1 MQPLIASAFSKAKVT
16 CFAYGQTGSG
26 KTFTMMGDLKQ
37 NIPGMYLLAASDI
50 FGIVDTDD
58 FNYLTVGVSFYE
70 IYCGK
75 AYDLLNDREACFIR
89 VDAKEN
95 VNIVG
100 LTEKIIPNVDSLM
113 SLIHYGLSVR
123 ITGTTGMNDDS
134 SRSHAI
140 LQINLRNRS
149 NGKLHGKVSFIDL
162 AGSERGAD
170 VRETHKQTRLDGA
183 EINKSLLALKEC
195 IRALDLEK
203 KHLPFRGSKLTL
215 VLKDSFVGNCKT
227 VMIGNIS
234 PAVGSSEHTLNTLRY
249 ADRVKELKKQQ
260 SGPGKERDK
269 KDELARQLMLPR
281 MNKNSNVVKV
291 KEESGGNNAIV
302 FENYGGDNFDVG
314 KFQKNDSRE
323 NLFQKASSKINDKRT
338 SSLNNEY
345 NKNKDAFTNE
355 PPDYG
360 RKTNFLKTSGGFNM
374 SKQTYMGAQDSY
386 KPLNQH
392 GHQSMP
398 QSNKIVEEK
407 FIEENDDE
415 DFYQRLA
422 TYQDDL
428 IESHSNHIDAFVGL
442 VKEDMFLIQ
451 NVRDSPTD
459 LFEYIK
465 LSKEL
470 IAQKREQLHRFERQL
485 QRFETEL
492 KHLEKEKV
500 NFDTEDF
507 NDEIFEMDDGN
518 DMDLLDNLNRIK

>member
-1 MQPLIASAFSKAKVT
+1 
-16 CFAYGQTGSG
+16 
-26 KTFTMMGDLKQ
+26 MMGDLKS
-37 NIPGMYLLAASDI
+37 NIPGLYVLAARDI
-50 FGIVDTDD
+50 FGIVNSQD
-58 FNYLTVGVSFYE
+58 FGFLAVGVSFYE

-75 AYDLLNDREACFIR
+75 AYDLLNEREPCFIR

-100 LTEKIIPNVDSLM
+100 LTEKIIPNVESLM
-113 SLIHYGLSVR
+113 SLINFGLSVR

-140 LQINLRNRS
+140 LQISLRNKE
-149 NGKLHGKVSFIDL
+149 NGKMHGKVSFIDL

-170 VRETHKQTRLDGA
+170 VRDTHKQTRLDGA

-234 PAVGSSEHTLNTLRY
+234 PALGSSEHTLNTLRY

-260 SGPGKERDK
+260 SGAPREKDK

-281 MNKNSNVVKV
+281 MNKNSNVIKI
-291 KEESGGNNAIV
+291 KEETGGNNAIV
-302 FENYGGDNFDVG
+302 FENYGTDGLDIGNF
-314 KFQKNDSRE
+314 KKNDSRE
-323 NLFQKASSKINDKRT
+323 DLFKKASSKNNNNRRT
-338 SSLNNEY
+338 SSLNKEPQGSKVIY
-345 NKNKDAFTNE
+345 NPE
-355 PPDYG
+355 PVEMA
-360 RKTNFLKTSGGFNM
+360 RKTNFLKTSPNTFNHTRN
-374 SKQTYMGAQDSY
+374 TYMGTSETH
-386 KPLNQH
+386 KPLNTQYN
-392 GHQSMP
+392 QPVQKSAR
-398 QSNKIVEEK
+398 IVEER
-407 FIEENDDE
+407 FIEDNDDE
-415 DFYQRLA
+415 DEFFNRLA
-422 TYQDDL
+422 SFQDDL
-428 IESHSNHIDAFVGL
+428 IETHSSHIDTFVGL

-465 LSKEL
+465 MSKEL
-470 IAQKREQLHRFERQL
+470 IAQKKEQLHRFERQL
-485 QRFETEL
+485 QRFEAEL
-492 KHLEKEKV
+492 KHLEKERATYES
-500 NFDTEDF
+500 DDF